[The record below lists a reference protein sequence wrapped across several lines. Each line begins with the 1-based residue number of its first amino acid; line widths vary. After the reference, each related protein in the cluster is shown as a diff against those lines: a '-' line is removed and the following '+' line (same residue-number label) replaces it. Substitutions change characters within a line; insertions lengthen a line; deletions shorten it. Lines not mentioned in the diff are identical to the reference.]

1 MHNTPDGGGDLLGAL
16 DAEPDVAVV
25 VPDGDE
31 RLEAGALSG
40 ARLLLHRHDL
50 QHVVLE
56 GGAQEEVDD
65 LELLKGE
72 RIVVRFE
79 KKISLDR
86 FC

>member
-1 MHNTPDGGGDLLGAL
+1 MEVTTTPDGSGDLLGAL

-50 QHVVLE
+50 QHVVLK
-56 GGAQEEVDD
+56 GRAQEEVYD
-65 LELLKGE
+65 LELLKG
-72 RIVVRFE
+72 RRLVVKFE
-79 KKISLDR
+79 N
-86 FC
+86 